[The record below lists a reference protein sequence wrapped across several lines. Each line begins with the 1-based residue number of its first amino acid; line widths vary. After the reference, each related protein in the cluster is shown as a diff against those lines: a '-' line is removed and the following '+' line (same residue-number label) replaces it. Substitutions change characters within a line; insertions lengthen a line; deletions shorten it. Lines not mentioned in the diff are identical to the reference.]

1 MMSKFSSVILGIIA
15 AVIMAPATALEL
27 GSSSEL
33 HGFVSQAYLYSP
45 DNPYAGT
52 DSLDGSFKFREIGI
66 TGFTEVSPEF
76 RLAGQVISRQRDESD
91 DGDLRIDF
99 LLADYLFY
107 SDMGTTAGVRLGRVK
122 NNVGFYNATRDIPS
136 ARPGFNVP
144 DSIYFD
150 SLRDSIL
157 STDGINL
164 YGSRLFQGNQLN
176 WEVFAGR
183 KSVESERLEYYIFGR
198 PVSEGEFND
207 MSLYGLNLNF
217 VPAAQR
223 SLKLGFSLLDSGVD
237 LDNPQ
242 SVSNAQMALFAA
254 GPADIAMN
262 AQNYVT
268 GTRVDVLFAIL
279 SAQYSYRD
287 WVITAEYMNLFS
299 DLELQIAGVESDRSN
314 TTEAY
319 YLQVEWLPTLAT
331 SWFVRYEELYL
342 NKDDRSGGNLLSPND
357 PYRGFG
363 KGWSLGGK
371 WMFYP
376 RWTVTGQASF
386 NEGTAWLPSYSGIE
400 DYNVSKYWNYYV
412 ISLTFQF

>member
-1 MMSKFSSVILGIIA
+1 MMSKFSSMVLGVTA
-15 AVIMAPATALEL
+15 AVIMAPASALDL

-52 DSLDGSFKFREIGI
+52 DSLDGSFKFRELGI

-99 LLADYLFY
+99 LLADYLFH
-107 SDMGTTAGVRLGRVK
+107 SDMGTTAGIRLGRVK
-122 NNVGFYNATRDIPS
+122 NNVGFYNAIRDIPS

-150 SLRDSIL
+150 SLRDTIL

-164 YGSRLFQGNQLN
+164 YGSLVLQDNQLS
-176 WEVFAGR
+176 WEFFAG
-183 KSVESERLEYYIFGR
+183 ERAIDGEKLEYYLYGLPIN
-198 PVSEGEFND
+198 EGEFED
-207 MSLYGLNLNF
+207 VPLIGLNLNF

-223 SLKLGFSLLDSGVD
+223 NLKLGLSLVDADID
-237 LDNPQ
+237 LDNPM
-242 SVSNAQMALFAA
+242 SVSDAQMALFTA
-254 GPADIAMN
+254 GMGDIAVN
-262 AQNYVT
+262 PQNYVT
-268 GTRVDVLFAIL
+268 GTSIDALFAIL
-279 SAQYSYRD
+279 SVQYSYHD
-287 WVITAEYMNLFS
+287 WVITAEYMKLFS
-299 DLELQIAGVESDRSN
+299 DLELQLAGMNTERSS

-331 SWFVRYEELYL
+331 SWFARYEELYL
-342 NKDDRSGGNLLSPND
+342 DNDDRSGSDLLPTNN

-400 DYNVSKYWNYYV
+400 DESISKYWNYYV